1 MKDYGCDPLPDGKFR
16 MVPSGDIV
24 DLEER
29 NRRLSKVEHTP
40 NDCLGMSWEQIAMK
54 QGGLNTLDITREK
67 KKLNRKGGAS

>member
-24 DLEER
+24 DFEER
-29 NRRLSKVEHTP
+29 NRRLPKVEHTP
-40 NDCLGMSWEQIAMK
+40 NDCFGMSWEQIAMK